1 MEKDKA
7 RNSENWT
14 FQNKPISYIISLSSN
29 ELNSHKKKQV
39 PI

>member
-14 FQNKPISYIISLSSN
+14 FQNKSISYIISLSS
-29 ELNSHKKKQV
+29 KKKQV
-39 PI
+39 QI